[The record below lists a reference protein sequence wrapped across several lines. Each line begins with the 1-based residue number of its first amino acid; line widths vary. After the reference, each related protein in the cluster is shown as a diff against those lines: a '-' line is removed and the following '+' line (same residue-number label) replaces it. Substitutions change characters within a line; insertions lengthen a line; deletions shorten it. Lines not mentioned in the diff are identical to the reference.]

1 MSLKILIFYFFS
13 SIFFLTNNLFASHVT
28 VVDGDTIKL
37 GDIKIRFSGIDAPE
51 INQICVA
58 SEGKVACGKISRD
71 ILITKVTNNKIS
83 CTDEGKDFYG
93 RVLGECFVNG
103 ESLTFSFYIKSTSAR
118 TGVALTITTRDSAGG
133 GGTVTRATG
142 VTFNSTT
149 GWTRVEKTFT
159 LSGTVSS
166 NNRCFHPVV
175 RLVWI

>member
-1 MSLKILIFYFFS
+1 VSLKILIFYFFS

-37 GDIKIRFSGIDAPE
+37 GDVKIRFSGIDAPE
-51 INQICVA
+51 INQTCVA

-103 ESLTFSFYIKSTSAR
+103 ESLSRYLVREGFAFAYRKYSDKFISDEEYAKSNRLGMWSMKFQYPWDYR
-118 TGVALTITTRDSAGG
+118 
-133 GGTVTRATG
+133 
-142 VTFNSTT
+142 
-149 GWTRVEKTFT
+149 K
-159 LSGTVSS
+159 S
-166 NNRCFHPVV
+166 N
-175 RLVWI
+175 

>member
-1 MSLKILIFYFFS
+1 MSLKFLIFYFFS

-37 GDIKIRFSGIDAPE
+37 GDVKIRFSGIDAPE
-51 INQICVA
+51 INQTCVA

-103 ESLTFSFYIKSTSAR
+103 ESLSRYLVREGFAFAYKKYSDKFISDEEYAKSNRLGMWSMKFQYPWDYR
-118 TGVALTITTRDSAGG
+118 
-133 GGTVTRATG
+133 
-142 VTFNSTT
+142 
-149 GWTRVEKTFT
+149 K
-159 LSGTVSS
+159 S
-166 NNRCFHPVV
+166 N
-175 RLVWI
+175 

>member
-1 MSLKILIFYFFS
+1 MSLKIIIFYFFS

-37 GDIKIRFSGIDAPE
+37 GDVKIRFSGIDAPE

-103 ESLTFSFYIKSTSAR
+103 ESLSRYLVREGFAFAYRKYSDKFISDEEYAKSNRLGMWSMKFQYPWDYR
-118 TGVALTITTRDSAGG
+118 
-133 GGTVTRATG
+133 
-142 VTFNSTT
+142 
-149 GWTRVEKTFT
+149 K
-159 LSGTVSS
+159 S
-166 NNRCFHPVV
+166 N
-175 RLVWI
+175 

>member
-37 GDIKIRFSGIDAPE
+37 GDVKIRFSRIDAPE

-103 ESLTFSFYIKSTSAR
+103 ESLSRYLVREGFAFAYRKYSDKFISDEEYAKSNRLGMWSMKFQYPWDYR
-118 TGVALTITTRDSAGG
+118 
-133 GGTVTRATG
+133 
-142 VTFNSTT
+142 
-149 GWTRVEKTFT
+149 K
-159 LSGTVSS
+159 S
-166 NNRCFHPVV
+166 N
-175 RLVWI
+175 

>member
-13 SIFFLTNNLFASHVT
+13 SIFFLTNNLYASHVT
-28 VVDGDTIKL
+28 VVDGDTIKF

-103 ESLTFSFYIKSTSAR
+103 ESLSRYLVREGFAFAYRKYSNKYIKDEEYA
-118 TGVALTITTRDSAGG
+118 
-133 GGTVTRATG
+133 
-142 VTFNSTT
+142 
-149 GWTRVEKTFT
+149 K
-159 LSGTVSS
+159 S
-166 NNRCFHPVV
+166 NKLGMWSMKFQYPWDYRKSN
-175 RLVWI
+175 

>member
-1 MSLKILIFYFFS
+1 MSLKTLIFYFFS

-103 ESLTFSFYIKSTSAR
+103 ESLSRYLVREGFAFAYRKYSDKFISDEEYAKSNMLGMWSMKFQYPWDYR
-118 TGVALTITTRDSAGG
+118 
-133 GGTVTRATG
+133 
-142 VTFNSTT
+142 
-149 GWTRVEKTFT
+149 K
-159 LSGTVSS
+159 S
-166 NNRCFHPVV
+166 N
-175 RLVWI
+175 

>member
-13 SIFFLTNNLFASHVT
+13 SIFFLTNILYASHVT

-37 GDIKIRFSGIDAPE
+37 GDVKIRFSGIDAPE
-51 INQICVA
+51 INQTCVA

-103 ESLTFSFYIKSTSAR
+103 ESLSRYLVREGFAFAYRKYSDKFILDEEYAKSNRLGMWSMKFQYPWDYR
-118 TGVALTITTRDSAGG
+118 
-133 GGTVTRATG
+133 
-142 VTFNSTT
+142 
-149 GWTRVEKTFT
+149 K
-159 LSGTVSS
+159 S
-166 NNRCFHPVV
+166 N
-175 RLVWI
+175 

>member
-37 GDIKIRFSGIDAPE
+37 GDVKIRFSGIDAPE

-103 ESLTFSFYIKSTSAR
+103 ESLSRYLVREGFAFAYRKYSDKFISDEEYAKSNRLGMWSMKFQYPWDYR
-118 TGVALTITTRDSAGG
+118 
-133 GGTVTRATG
+133 
-142 VTFNSTT
+142 
-149 GWTRVEKTFT
+149 K
-159 LSGTVSS
+159 
-166 NNRCFHPVV
+166 NN
-175 RLVWI
+175 

>member
-37 GDIKIRFSGIDAPE
+37 GDVKIRFSGIDAPE
-51 INQICVA
+51 INQTCVA

-71 ILITKVTNNKIS
+71 MLITKVTNNKIS

-103 ESLTFSFYIKSTSAR
+103 ESLSIYLVREGFAFAYRKYSDKFISDEEYAKSNRLGMWSMKFQYPWDYR
-118 TGVALTITTRDSAGG
+118 
-133 GGTVTRATG
+133 
-142 VTFNSTT
+142 
-149 GWTRVEKTFT
+149 K
-159 LSGTVSS
+159 S
-166 NNRCFHPVV
+166 N
-175 RLVWI
+175 